1 MKGALDTIFKISLAL
16 LTFLIVIYALIE
28 SKFVSNDILKEFTL
42 LGDIQTII
50 FVMLGMLVLS
60 WVLKKLLVWEIHATL
75 GGKKREGGRGR

>member
-16 LTFLIVIYALIE
+16 LTFLIVVYVLIE

-50 FVMLGMLVLS
+50 FVMVGMLVLS

-75 GGKKREGGRGR
+75 GGKKREGRRGG